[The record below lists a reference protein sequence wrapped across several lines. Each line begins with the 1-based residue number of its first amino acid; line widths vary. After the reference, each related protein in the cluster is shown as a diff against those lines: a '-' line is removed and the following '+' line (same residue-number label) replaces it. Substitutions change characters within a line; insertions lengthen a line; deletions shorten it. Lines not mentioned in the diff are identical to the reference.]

1 MSDRGGRFTEEEIIV
16 ISFLAKYNC
25 KKLGFNSNQDI
36 YRTLES
42 NFGRKATSS
51 KAKYENILYEYS
63 INKVAKENPSN
74 GRSGQ
79 DKNAETPRE
88 TEKSRWKY
96 YVDNWDVS
104 GEWQS
109 RALSILMNDHA
120 EQNFNPDDSDYLEG
134 RIKEKMHRVKER
146 NGKLI
151 QDAKDSWYR
160 KYNGNTLCEVCGFS
174 FLEQYGE
181 LGRDYIEA
189 HHITPLSDLDGE
201 QKTKISDLAPL
212 CANCHRMIHRL
223 NGSVEALRNLINS

>member
-42 NFGRKATSS
+42 NLGRKASSS

-63 INKVAKENPSN
+63 INGVSKDNPSN
-74 GRSGQ
+74 GRSGEP
-79 DKNAETPRE
+79 KNAETPRE
-88 TEKSRWKY
+88 TEKSRWKFY
-96 YVDNWDVS
+96 IDNWDVS

-120 EQNFNPDDSDYLEG
+120 EQNFNSTNPKYLEG
-134 RIKEKMHRVKER
+134 RIKEKLHRVKER

-151 QDAKDSWYR
+151 QDAKDSWNLE
-160 KYNGNTLCEVCGFS
+160 YNGNTLCAVCGFS
-174 FLEQYGE
+174 FWEQYGE
-181 LGRDYIEA
+181 LGREYIEA
-189 HHITPLSDLDGE
+189 HHIVPLSKLDGE

-212 CANCHRMIHRL
+212 CANCQRMIHRL
-223 NGSVEALRNLINS
+223 DGSVEALRNLINS